1 MLRAHQASVAFFAQ
15 NSGKIFRNARACA
28 CFWQFLR
35 KTFELVFWLAFLRQK
50 MTSISKG
57 HDNES
62 PGKAKISEWNG
73 CGAISHG
80 RWYVHSSAKSNAAY
94 SAFLLI
100 SPFRAIGRGFPLPY
114 ISERKPSGAPRGITP
129 ASHRPGHKNAPK
141 SAQMRPCAQE
151 TPPTF
156 GSEFWCSPKF

>member
-1 MLRAHQASVAFFAQ
+1 
-15 NSGKIFRNARACA
+15 
-28 CFWQFLR
+28 
-35 KTFELVFWLAFLRQK
+35 

-62 PGKAKISEWNG
+62 PGKAKIREWNG
-73 CGAISHG
+73 CDAISRG
-80 RWYVHSSAKSNAAY
+80 RWYVHSSVKSNAAY

-114 ISERKPSGAPRGITP
+114 ISERKPP
-129 ASHRPGHKNAPK
+129 AARRRLALPPHRQGRENAPE
-141 SAQMRPCAQE
+141 SARMRPDAPE

-156 GSEFWCSPKF
+156 WAKFWCSPKF